1 MIRSIMLFTFIVFF
15 ITSIQADELESSRI
29 ELEAKKKVQISK
41 SLELTSEQSGPFW
54 DVYAA
59 YERDLA
65 KITKESFDLIR
76 KFSDQHQ
83 KNTITEQSASN
94 MLSAFFRLEG
104 QKLQMKQQYL
114 SGFKEVLPTKKVF
127 RFYQIDN
134 KIDSLIR
141 CDIAKKLPLIEP
153 DMEF

>member
-1 MIRSIMLFTFIVFF
+1 MKLFALLLPLVFF
-15 ITSIQADELESSRI
+15 LSSFSYADELEQSRI

-41 SLELTSEQSGPFW
+41 SLELTSEQSDKFW
-54 DVYAA
+54 AIYAD
-59 YERDLA
+59 YERELGSN
-65 KITKESFDLIR
+65 TKERFDLIR
-76 KFSDQHQ
+76 KFSSEY
-83 KNTITEQSASN
+83 KSGSITEQGAAN
-94 MLSAFFRLEG
+94 MLAAYFRVEAI
-104 QKLQMKQQYL
+104 KLQIKQSYL
-114 SGFKEVLPTKKVF
+114 PRYQEVLPSKKVF

>member
-1 MIRSIMLFTFIVFF
+1 MIRIITLITLIITFASTVH
-15 ITSIQADELESSRI
+15 ADDLETSRI

-41 SLELTSEQSGPFW
+41 SLKLTSEQSGPFW
-54 DVYAA
+54 DVYAD
-59 YERDLA
+59 YEQALG
-65 KITKESFDLIR
+65 KITKDSFDLIR
-76 KFSDQHQ
+76 KFSEKEQS
-83 KNTITEQSASN
+83 NSMTEQSASN
-94 MLSAFFRLEG
+94 MLAAFFRIEG
-104 QKLQMKQQYL
+104 QKLQIKQQYL
-114 SGFKEVLPTKKVF
+114 GNFKEVLPTKKVF

>member
-1 MIRSIMLFTFIVFF
+1 MIRIIALITLIFSFIVDVH
-15 ITSIQADELESSRI
+15 ADDLETSRI

-41 SLELTSEQSGPFW
+41 SLTLTSEQSGPFW
-54 DVYAA
+54 DVYAD
-59 YERDLA
+59 YEQALG

-76 KFSDQHQ
+76 KFSEKEQS
-83 KNTITEQSASN
+83 NSMSEQSASN
-94 MLSAFFRLEG
+94 MLAAFFRIEG
-104 QKLQMKQQYL
+104 QKLQVKQQYL
-114 SGFKEVLPTKKVF
+114 GHFKAVLPTKKVF

>member
-1 MIRSIMLFTFIVFF
+1 MIRGISIFIFSAIF
-15 ITSIQADELESSRI
+15 MTSLQADELETSRI
-29 ELEAKKKVQISK
+29 ELEAKKKVHISK
-41 SLELTSEQSGPFW
+41 TMDLTEEQSGPFW
-54 DVYAA
+54 DVYAD
-59 YERDLA
+59 YERDMGKL
-65 KITKESFDLIR
+65 TKDSFDLIR
-76 KFSDQHQ
+76 KFTEKHQSD
-83 KNTITEQSASN
+83 TITEQSSSN
-94 MLSAFFRLEG
+94 MLSAFFRIEG